1 MPKYGHT
8 MEKGE
13 IIEWLVAEGDAV
25 KAGDIV
31 CEISSE
37 KITNNLESTVSGLVK
52 SLLFEEGDE
61 VEVGVPIMEIESE

>member
-1 MPKYGHT
+1 